1 MPRFSV
7 CINAYNEEDNI
18 KRSMD
23 SVIAQDFD
31 DYELIVL
38 DDASTDSTATII
50 RNYEKK
56 YDQIVGVYQEEN
68 SGRHL
73 SRCTNIEKCNG
84 DYTIFLDAD
93 DELKPNILSNCN
105 RQLMLKD
112 VDMLHFGIEV
122 RGFGVEAEECD
133 VFGDYIN
140 KPVGD
145 LNHNEIL
152 NYIFGGNGEF
162 IQDWRVTQRVYR
174 TDLLKRAK
182 KLMIN
187 ERLDCAEDAYEVF
200 VISALAK
207 TQATN
212 NHIDGLVYNYG
223 LGLNG
228 RSEWTAEKFVSVAK
242 DFATCMFEMQKL
254 ADDFNEDILQL
265 NARSAR
271 LKLLDLLFNDWHTRV
286 ADENKIEA
294 AKACLEFLNVDEVS
308 AQIARCVRDDAYTAL
323 TQGKSMDDCPEIAE
337 WFNLIES
344 LYAQHNMFFTPAK
357 RHVEDLTTRASLS
370 RFDEQ
375 KSLRIFVSCHKDVDL
390 FDSEI
395 LQPVQVGASKAGWR
409 FPWALQDDEGEN
421 VSELNPMYCEL
432 TAQYW
437 AWKNVDCE
445 RYGFCHYRRYFNF
458 SNKDYHEN
466 AYGEII
472 DWRINSKTQ
481 EKYGLL
487 DKNLLEQVEGYDIVT
502 TKFQDLRRFPGKF
515 STPLEHWHSAPNL
528 HDKDLDLMV
537 EILKEMHP
545 DYSLAC
551 DAYLNGNK
559 TCFCNM
565 FVMTKDIFHDYCPW
579 LFGILEEFCKRAD
592 VTNYSKE
599 ALRTAGHLAERL
611 LNIYII
617 KHQMDGCNWKHK
629 QVQCVHLEK
638 PDKVVFPLPDF
649 HPSALGKRTVPIV
662 FAADNNYVPVLATAI
677 QSMCENASKSF
688 RYDVVVLNNNI
699 SWDNQVLM
707 KQGLESFKN
716 VSLRFFNVDSLIEG
730 YKLTTSNPHISNE
743 TYYRFLIQEVLPEYD
758 KVIYLDSDLI
768 VEGDVSEIFN
778 VDLGDNLIAAVKDI
792 DFLGNLNFKD
802 NERIQYN
809 KNTLGMNDPYNYFQA
824 GTLVLNTKGLRELHT
839 TQEWMEF
846 ACDSSLIYN
855 DQDILNRECEGRVTY
870 LPMEWNVMHNC
881 GGRIEKVFT
890 YAPAQEFENYFTAR
904 NDPKIIH
911 YAGFEKPW
919 TFADVDLQEHFWKYA
934 RETVFY
940 EILLGKRQPVA
951 VTNLDER
958 MERHQKLYHPLM
970 NFAVKAF
977 KKILK
982 RRRFS

>member
-7 CINAYNEEDNI
+7 CINAYNAEAFLSKAI
-18 KRSMD
+18 D
-23 SVIAQDFD
+23 SVLAQDFS
-31 DYELIVL
+31 DYELLIV
-38 DDASTDSTATII
+38 DDSSTDGTAQVIKDYANSNPQIKGILKSINEGLYLGRKTIVDAC
-50 RNYEKK
+50 E
-56 YDQIVGVYQEEN
+56 GE
-68 SGRHL
+68 
-73 SRCTNIEKCNG
+73 
-84 DYTIFLDAD
+84 YTVFLDAD
-93 DELKPNILSNCN
+93 DEMEAGLLEKLNKTLLINDAD
-105 RQLMLKD
+105 MFHYGIIVKGFD
-112 VDMLHFGIEV
+112 VADDACKGFEKYVNKEV
-122 RGFGVEAEECD
+122 DALY
-133 VFGDYIN
+133 GD
-140 KPVGD
+140 
-145 LNHNEIL
+145 EIVDS
-152 NYIFGGNGEF
+152 IFGGNGEYA
-162 IQDWRVTQRVYR
+162 QDWRICQRAFK
-174 TDLLKRAK
+174 TSLLKTANE
-182 KLMIN
+182 LMTD
-187 ERLDCAEDAYEVF
+187 ERLDCAEDAYQMFVF
-200 VISALAK
+200 SALAK
-207 TQATN
+207 SEVTN
-212 NHIDGLVYNYG
+212 NAIKGLTYNFG

-228 RSEWTAEKFVSVAK
+228 QSEWECDKFVRVARA
-242 DFATCMFEMQKL
+242 FAKCADEIQKF
-254 ADDFNEDILQL
+254 ASEFGSEVFYR

-286 ADENKIEA
+286 ADKNKIEA
-294 AKACLEFLNVDEVS
+294 ARTCLEFLDENEVS
-308 AQIARCVRDDAYTAL
+308 AQITRCVRDDAYTAL
-323 TQGKSMDDCPEIAE
+323 TQGKSIDDCPEIAE

-344 LYAQHNMFFTPAK
+344 LNAQNNMFFTPAK
-357 RHVEDLTTRASLS
+357 RHVEDLTTRASLA
-370 RFDEQ
+370 RLEEQ

-395 LQPVQVGASKAGWR
+395 LQPLQVGASKAGWR

-472 DWRINSKTQ
+472 DWRINAKTQ
-481 EKYGLL
+481 GKYGLI
-487 DKNLLEQVEGYDIVT
+487 DENLLEQVEGFDIIT
-502 TKFQDLRRFPGKF
+502 TKFQNLRRFPGKF

-528 HDKDLDLMV
+528 HDRDLDLMV
-537 EILKEMHP
+537 EILKEIHP
-545 DYSLAC
+545 DYSKAC

-579 LFGILEEFCKRAD
+579 LFGILEEFCRRAD

-629 QVQCVHLEK
+629 QVQCVHFEK

-649 HPSALGKRTVPIV
+649 HPSALGKRTVPVV
-662 FAADNNYVPVLATAI
+662 FAADNNYVPVLTTAI
-677 QSMCENASKSF
+677 YSMCENASKDL
-688 RYDVVVLNNNI
+688 RYDIVVLNNNI

-707 KQGLESFKN
+707 KQSFESFKN

-758 KVIYLDSDLI
+758 KVVYLDSDMI
-768 VEGDVSEIFN
+768 VEGDVSEIFD

-802 NERIQYN
+802 NERIEYN
-809 KNTLGMNDPYNYFQA
+809 KNTLGMNDPYKYFQA
-824 GTLVLNTKGLRELHT
+824 GTLVLNTKGLRELHS

-911 YAGFEKPW
+911 FAGFEKPW
-919 TFADVDLQEHFWKYA
+919 SFADVDLQEHFWKYA
-934 RETVFY
+934 RMTVFY
-940 EILLGKRQPVA
+940 ERMLAKRSPVG
-951 VTNLDER
+951 VSSL
-958 MERHQKLYHPLM
+958 ERHQRLYHPFM
-970 NFAVKAF
+970 NLVVNAYRKMRE
-977 KKILK
+977 
-982 RRRFS
+982 RRRLS